1 MAHTLPVALVLTLLL
16 AAAPAA
22 QTDPDDDTPLEPG
35 AHALLFQAGPD
46 LTLGP
51 FGGSTISVKRHQ
63 TETQARRLSLTIALS
78 AEAGGGDFNTGS
90 DEVGTSENSQFVGLG
105 LNLLSLRYR
114 RSRTPVYLYR
124 GVGPSGSLTVQRR
137 KVDVDAEEG
146 QIGPRDQVSAFYR
159 AEFGVTGAV
168 GVEWVVTGPLSVLGE
183 YATSLEG
190 TYTRRTN
197 TSGGQGQSINQ
208 FGIAV
213 QPRAR
218 FGLSVYF

>member
-1 MAHTLPVALVLTLLL
+1 MAHRTPAALLLAVFL

-22 QTDPDDDTPLEPG
+22 QTDAEPDVPVIGPG
-35 AHALLFQAGPD
+35 ARALLFQAGPD

-51 FGGSTISVKRHQ
+51 FGGSTISIKRHQ
-63 TETQARRLSLTIALS
+63 TETRARRLGLTVALS
-78 AEAGGGDFNTGS
+78 AEAGGGDFDTGGN
-90 DEVGTSENSQFVGLG
+90 DVDTSENSQFVGLG

-124 GVGPSGSLTVQRR
+124 GFGPSGSLTVQRR
-137 KVDVDAEEG
+137 EFDVEEEF
-146 QIGPRDQVSAFYR
+146 GPRDQVSAFYR
-159 AEFGVTGAV
+159 AELGVTGVV

-190 TYTRRTN
+190 TYTRRTS
-197 TSGGQGQSINQ
+197 TSGDRGQTTNQ
-208 FGIAV
+208 FGVAV

-218 FGLSVYF
+218 FGVSVYF